1 MLRRDNSNSNSIHTE
16 LENMSVLRSELDSII
31 ENGNSAISEL
41 NKNQNI
47 FEGISEELISTGTEL
62 EENLRSISALESQI
76 IKLQDDLSNKRS
88 LDVDYKEKISKLETE
103 KGNHAQLI
111 EVISEK
117 RDNFHFSFE
126 QKKNE
131 IANQQ
136 IAIINAIESGRR
148 RKRPGP
154 EALPIDLSKIS
165 SDVNGITA
173 LGDIH
178 GWAPGLFNF
187 LVERRISKVAICG
200 LDWQDFSNELNFKWR
215 PTEITYRSPPGLDGS
230 PYRPNS
236 APTLFGEIE
245 IIPESLLERPR
256 LILLGDLIDRG
267 DHSELVVESVRQL
280 VHRSSGS
287 CIVLIGNHEEMVITD
302 SYENWELNERKYLYD
317 QGVKNRPFTVSHDP
331 KVTGESDLES
341 SFKANFK
348 AIRASVGAFLITQH
362 FTLLNSLNRDDRKRL
377 ELLMRPTWEKLNI
390 KERKL
395 QEKVKE
401 GGWGLYSEGLSF
413 LESICKVADSEPMLI
428 PGALVSWYERGN
440 FFLHAEPNGIYDINH
455 KITNETA
462 GLGGMKKPWN
472 IGMHQ
477 VRFQFAAIQGNSDGR
492 IIISQGGEGGLL
504 WARSKDEESV
514 AKGVEI
520 LQELF
525 PDLENII
532 HGHTAQKAVSKQI
545 IGTKKGKVTIHNI
558 DESIGPNPR
567 FDREIGEEYNTN
579 IVPKGWVY

>member
-88 LDVDYKEKISKLETE
+88 LDIDYKEKISRLETE